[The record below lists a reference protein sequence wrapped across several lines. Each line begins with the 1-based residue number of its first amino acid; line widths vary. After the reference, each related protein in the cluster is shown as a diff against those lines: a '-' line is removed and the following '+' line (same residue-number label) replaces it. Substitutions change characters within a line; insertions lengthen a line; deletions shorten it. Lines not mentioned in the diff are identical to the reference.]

1 MARYTA
7 PNKQRVDDAYPVRI
21 KVRFPPDG
29 LGYLSSGTAL
39 WLKENL
45 SGNLLA
51 NQSTRIVFCE
61 VTAFYCRTLTD
72 AQGFLDAFP
81 ALELA
86 DEIQRAVPPD

>member
-7 PNKQRVDDAYPVRI
+7 PNKQRVGDAYPVRI

-29 LGYLSSGTAL
+29 LGYLSSETAL

-61 VTAFYCRTLTD
+61 VTALLTD